1 MLWRGL
7 RGLFEPALAEGV
19 TLESFFARGV
29 NPMPVFRVA
38 SAPVRASALALTLLV
53 LAGACAAAPGAEPKA
68 NKVENSNLDAPLFYQ
83 LLLGEIELREG
94 QAGTAYQLMLDA
106 ARRSKD
112 EQLFKRATEIALQA
126 RAGDQALAAAV
137 AWRQALPDSQD
148 AMRYQIQLLVAL
160 NRLPEVEEPLLS
172 LLRHA
177 PRPALPSMLEAVP
190 RFLARATDRHATAV
204 FVERAL
210 QPFVD
215 AADTRASAL
224 AAIGRAWLLADDRAK
239 ALAALRRASDA
250 DAGAEGPALLALD
263 MLPATPEAEAV
274 VTRQLLARPA
284 SPTVRLLYVR
294 TLATSQRLA
303 EATAQVQ
310 ILTLAEPKL
319 APPWLTLGALELEMR
334 RPKEAIAALQNY
346 VRLVEG
352 GAPVNFAAA
361 PVVPAPSPADAG
373 DDEDDT
379 PPNTTSALTQAFLL
393 LAQAAEQDQDFAG
406 AERWLARIDSPQRAL
421 EVQARRAS
429 LLARQG
435 KMTAA
440 RELIRRVPEQSPA
453 DARAKLL
460 AETELLRDRKMFVEA
475 EQVLAQANK
484 TFPDDTD
491 LLYEQAMLDEKLDR
505 VDVMERLL
513 RRVIEL
519 KADHQQAYNAL
530 GYSLSD
536 RKIRLPEAR
545 ALIQKAL
552 ELSPGEPS
560 ITDSLGWV
568 EYRLGNREE
577 AIRLLRGAYQ
587 ARPDPEIGAHLG
599 EVLWSAGQSE
609 EARRVFREARSRD
622 AQNDVLRETL
632 ARLRVDL

>member
-1 MLWRGL
+1 M
-7 RGLFEPALAEGV
+7 PA
-19 TLESFFARGV
+19 
-29 NPMPVFRVA
+29 FRVA
-38 SAPVRASALALTLLV
+38 SAPVRASVAALSLLM
-53 LAGACAAAPGAEPKA
+53 LAGISAAATAPVGGG
-68 NKVENSNLDAPLFYQ
+68 NKVENSDLDAPLFYQ
-83 LLLGEIELREG
+83 LLLGEIELRDG
-94 QAGTAYQLMLDA
+94 QSGTAYQLMLDA

-126 RAGDQALAAAV
+126 RAGEQALAAAV
-137 AWRQALPDSQD
+137 AWRQALPESQD

-160 NRLPEVEEPLLS
+160 NRLPEVEEPVVALL
-172 LLRHA
+172 LQA
-177 PRPALPSMLEAVP
+177 PKPALPSMLEAVP
-190 RFLARATDRHATAV
+190 RFLARAADRHATAV
-204 FVERAL
+204 LIERAL
-210 QPFVD
+210 KPFVD
-215 AADTRASAL
+215 APDTRASAL
-224 AAIGRAWLLADDRAK
+224 VAIGRAWLLADDREK
-239 ALAALRRASDA
+239 ALTALKRASEA
-250 DAGAEGPALLALD
+250 DPAAEGPALLALD
-263 MLPATPEAEAV
+263 MLPTTTEAEAV
-274 VTRQLLARPA
+274 VTRQLLARPL

-303 EATAQVQ
+303 EATTQIQ
-310 ILTLAEPKL
+310 ILTKAEPNL
-319 APPWLTLGALELEMR
+319 APPWLTLGALQLELR
-334 RPKEAIAALQNY
+334 HPKEARAALQNY

-361 PVVPAPSPADAG
+361 PVAPAPPAAESG

-393 LAQAAEQDQDFAG
+393 LAQASEQDQDFAG
-406 AERWLARIDSPQRAL
+406 AEKWLARIDSPQRAL
-421 EVQARRAS
+421 EVQSRRAS
-429 LLARQG
+429 LLGRQG
-435 KMTAA
+435 KMAAA
-440 RELIRRVPEQSPA
+440 RELIRRVPEQSPG

-460 AETELLRDRKMFVEA
+460 AEAELLRDRKMWVEA

-484 TFPDDTD
+484 AFPDDTD

-530 GYSLSD
+530 GYSLAD

>member
-1 MLWRGL
+1 M
-7 RGLFEPALAEGV
+7 PA
-19 TLESFFARGV
+19 
-29 NPMPVFRVA
+29 FRVA
-38 SAPVRASALALTLLV
+38 SGPVRAWLVAASLLV
-53 LAGACAAAPGAEPKA
+53 LAGAGTAAPGPASGT

-83 LLLGEIELREG
+83 LLLGEIELRDG
-94 QAGTAYQLMLDA
+94 QAGTAYQLILDA

-112 EQLFKRATEIALQA
+112 EQLFKRATEIALQT

-160 NRLPEVEEPLLS
+160 NRLPEVEEPLMS
-172 LLRHA
+172 LLRQG

-204 FVERAL
+204 LVERAL

-215 AADTRASAL
+215 APDTRTSAL
-224 AAIGRAWLLADDRAK
+224 VAIGRSWLLADDRAN

-250 DAGAEGPALLALD
+250 DPSAEGPALLALD
-263 MLPATPEAEAV
+263 MLPATTEAEAI
-274 VTRQLLARPA
+274 VTRQLLAKPL

-303 EATAQVQ
+303 EATKQVQ
-310 ILTLAEPKL
+310 ILTQAEPNL
-319 APPWLTLGALELEMR
+319 APPWLTLGALQLEMR
-334 RPKEAIAALQNY
+334 HPKEASAALQTY

-352 GAPVNFAAA
+352 GAPVNFAGAA
-361 PVVPAPSPADAG
+361 PAPAAADAG
-373 DDEDDT
+373 GDEDDT

-393 LAQAAEQDQDFAG
+393 LAQAAEQEQDFAG

-440 RELIRRVPEQSPA
+440 RELIRRVPEQSPG

-460 AETELLRDRKMFVEA
+460 AEAELLRDRKMWSEA

-484 TFPDDTD
+484 AFPDDID

-505 VDVMERLL
+505 LDVMERLL

-530 GYSLSD
+530 GYTFAE

-568 EYRLGNREE
+568 EYRLGNRDE

-599 EVLWSAGQSE
+599 EVLWSAGQSD

>member
-1 MLWRGL
+1 M
-7 RGLFEPALAEGV
+7 PA
-19 TLESFFARGV
+19 
-29 NPMPVFRVA
+29 FRVA
-38 SAPVRASALALTLLV
+38 SAPVRASVAALSLLV
-53 LAGACAAAPGAEPKA
+53 LAGVSAAATAPVGGG
-68 NKVENSNLDAPLFYQ
+68 NKVENSDLDAPLFYQ
-83 LLLGEIELREG
+83 LLLGEIELRDG
-94 QAGTAYQLMLDA
+94 QSGTAYQLMLDA

-126 RAGDQALAAAV
+126 RAGEQALAAAV
-137 AWRQALPDSQD
+137 AWRQALPESQD

-160 NRLPEVEEPLLS
+160 NRLPEVEEPLIA
-172 LLRHA
+172 LLRQA
-177 PRPALPSMLEAVP
+177 PKPALPSMLEAVP
-190 RFLARATDRHATAV
+190 RFLARAADRHATAV
-204 FVERAL
+204 LIERAL
-210 QPFVD
+210 KPFVD
-215 AADTRASAL
+215 APDTRASAL
-224 AAIGRAWLLADDRAK
+224 VAIGRAWMLADDREK
-239 ALAALRRASDA
+239 ALAALKRASEA
-250 DAGAEGPALLALD
+250 DPAAEGPALLALD
-263 MLPATPEAEAV
+263 MLPTTTEAEAV
-274 VTRQLLARPA
+274 VTRQLLAKPL

-303 EATAQVQ
+303 EATSQIQ
-310 ILTLAEPKL
+310 ILTKAEPNL
-319 APPWLTLGALELEMR
+319 APPWLTLGALQLELR
-334 RPKEAIAALQNY
+334 HPKEAIAALQNY

-361 PVVPAPSPADAG
+361 PVAPAPPAAESG

-393 LAQAAEQDQDFAG
+393 LAQASEQDQDFVG
-406 AERWLARIDSPQRAL
+406 AEKWLARIDSPQRAL
-421 EVQARRAS
+421 EVQSRRAS
-429 LLARQG
+429 LLGRQG
-435 KMTAA
+435 KMAAA
-440 RELIRRVPEQSPA
+440 RELIRRVPEQSPG

-460 AETELLRDRKMFVEA
+460 AEAELLRDRKMWIEA

-484 TFPDDTD
+484 AFPDDTD

-530 GYSLSD
+530 GYSLAD

-577 AIRLLRGAYQ
+577 AIRLLRSAYQ